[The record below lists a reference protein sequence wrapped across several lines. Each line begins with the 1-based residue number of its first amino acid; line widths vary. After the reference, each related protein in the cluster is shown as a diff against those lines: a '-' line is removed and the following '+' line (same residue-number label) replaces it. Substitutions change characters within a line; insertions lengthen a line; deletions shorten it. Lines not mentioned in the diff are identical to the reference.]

1 VLRVLAFYLAA
12 LVLGLGLFAVQML
25 ASGGDGGHHGAPALD
40 ADGDFGADALALG
53 AAAQGEPGALPGAPH
68 GAEAGGASWASI
80 FTSLRFYMFA
90 AIGLG
95 MVGAPGT
102 LFDPSTPR
110 LTFGVALA
118 TGFGVGM
125 LAALAFRRLGHET
138 LSSGATDTEMVGQ
151 IGRVLVACEKGRKG
165 KVRLTVRGQTI
176 DRVATTDELRL
187 EPAAVV
193 IVESVHDQ
201 GVHVCAAPAELLP
214 D

>member
-1 VLRVLAFYLAA
+1 VRQVLAFYLAA

-25 ASGGDGGHHGAPALD
+25 ASGGDGGQHGAAALPGP
-40 ADGDFGADALALG
+40 DGEHGGSGLALG
-53 AAAQGEPGALPGAPH
+53 EHGAQPHEPH
-68 GAEAGGASWASI
+68 GAEAGGASWASV

-95 MVGAPGT
+95 VVGAPGT
-102 LFDPSTPR
+102 IFEPSASR
-110 LTFGVALA
+110 VTFGVALA
-118 TGFGVGM
+118 TGLGVGW
-125 LAALAFRRLGHET
+125 LAVFGFRRLGHET
-138 LSSGATDTEMVGQ
+138 LSSGATGAELVGQ

-176 DRVATTDELRL
+176 DLVATTDEMRL
-187 EPAAVV
+187 EPAAGV
-193 IVESVHDQ
+193 IVEAVHDG